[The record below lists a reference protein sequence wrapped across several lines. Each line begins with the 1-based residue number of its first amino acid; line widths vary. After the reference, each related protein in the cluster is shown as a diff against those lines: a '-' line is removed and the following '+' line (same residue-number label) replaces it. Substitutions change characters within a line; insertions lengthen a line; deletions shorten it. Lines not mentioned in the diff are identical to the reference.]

1 METLDLVN
9 LEKKKAVDTVRF
21 LKKKV
26 QDLEYTNQQLAEN
39 EEVQRR
45 GLANTVAALTSA
57 TERHSEKTS
66 LEQDSMK
73 LMSVEYDS
81 IVQAKD
87 LASKTLH
94 DVLINDSYLE
104 SCDEKQS
111 LVPRGSSPRKIG
123 SKDMEV
129 PLFAESERGVAF
141 VSSIFSAFLSTLVAM
156 IAWEAKD
163 PCTPLVLALFT
174 VVGVS
179 LANVVR
185 FLSKIQ
191 SHQGFIAVALL
202 SLNWFV
208 LGTLAHPALPYLGQM
223 GSGVVYVL
231 GGRLFRI
238 LGFGN
243 VIRAVKVASH
253 ESFELY

>member
-1 METLDLVN
+1 M
-9 LEKKKAVDTVRF
+9 
-21 LKKKV
+21 
-26 QDLEYTNQQLAEN
+26 Q
-39 EEVQRR
+39 
-45 GLANTVAALTSA
+45 S
-57 TERHSEKTS
+57 
-66 LEQDSMK
+66 
-73 LMSVEYDS
+73 SV
-81 IVQAKD
+81 
-87 LASKTLH
+87 T
-94 DVLINDSYLE
+94 
-104 SCDEKQS
+104 
-111 LVPRGSSPRKIG
+111 RGSSHRQIG
-123 SKDMEV
+123 SKDLEV
-129 PLFAESERGVAF
+129 PLFAESEKGAAF

-156 IAWEAKD
+156 VACEAKEA
-163 PCTPLVLALFT
+163 CTPLVVALFT

-185 FLSKIQ
+185 FFSKLQ

-231 GGRLFRI
+231 GGRLFRF

-253 ESFELY
+253 ESFELH